1 MRRSIRQVV
10 PQCGE
15 CRPSHASPRNELCPA
30 PAPACRRLSSSPTL
44 NTDPPVPATV
54 PQPSPVPARWADWL
68 LGPGN
73 HGQGRGAVKL
83 TLLALAVYGLF
94 ALNVA
99 AQVHLGLMAAGP
111 GAWVSGLSLAGI
123 TAFYLLVRTGLSRHL
138 GSDPSLTLPQSVF
151 GVLIT
156 AWGYAIDP
164 ALRGAIIA
172 IMLLNLVW
180 GMFVLTQRQAFCLYL
195 FGLVALGT
203 AMAWGALR
211 DPQRFPP
218 AVEALHFSFAAIL
231 MTAVSVLSVNMARL
245 RAKLGARTAELRA
258 ALERIQ
264 YLAHHDEL
272 TRISNRRHLSER
284 LAAEQLHQRQ
294 SGQTMSLVLI
304 DIDHFKAVNDRHGHA
319 AGDAVLRLFA
329 AALQAT
335 LRSTDFA
342 GRWGGE
348 EFLVVTP
355 QASAATAAALVERL
369 RTALGAA
376 SFDAVVPGLRITF
389 SAGVAECAPGED
401 LHLAIDRADSALYQ
415 AKQAGR
421 DRTVSEFVPLS

>member
-1 MRRSIRQVV
+1 M
-10 PQCGE
+10 PDT
-15 CRPSHASPRNELCPA
+15 PPR
-30 PAPACRRLSSSPTL
+30 SSPA
-44 NTDPPVPATV
+44 ATG
-54 PQPSPVPARWADWL
+54 WLDWL
-68 LGPGN
+68 LGPEG
-73 HGQGRGAVKL
+73 HGRGAVKL

-94 ALNVA
+94 AVNVA
-99 AQVHLGLMAAGP
+99 VQVRLGLMDASP
-111 GAWVSGLSLAGI
+111 GAWVSGISLAGI
-123 TAFYLLVRTGLSRHL
+123 AAFYLLLRSGLSRHL
-138 GSDPSLTLPQSVF
+138 ASDPTLTLPQSVF

-164 ALRGAIIA
+164 PLRGAIIA

-180 GMFVLTQRQAFCLYL
+180 GMFVLTQRQAFGLYL
-195 FGLVALGT
+195 FGLFALGG
-203 AMAWGALR
+203 AMAFGATT
-211 DPQRFPP
+211 DPVRFPP

-245 RAKLGARTAELRA
+245 RAKLGRRTAELHA

-272 TRISNRRHLSER
+272 TSISNRRHLSER
-284 LAAEQLHQRQ
+284 LAAEQLNQRH

-304 DIDHFKAVNDRHGHA
+304 DIDHFKLVNDRHGHA
-319 AGDAVLRLFA
+319 AGDAVLRHFA
-329 AALQAT
+329 ATLQAT

-355 QASAATAAALVERL
+355 QASADTAAALVERL
-369 RTALGAA
+369 REALAA
-376 SFDAVVPGLRITF
+376 TSFDTAVPGLRITF

-401 LHLAIDRADSALYQ
+401 LHLAIDRADRALYQ
-415 AKQAGR
+415 AKQTGR
-421 DRTVSEFVPLS
+421 DRTVSEFAPL

>member
-1 MRRSIRQVV
+1 V
-10 PQCGE
+10 P
-15 CRPSHASPRNELCPA
+15 N
-30 PAPACRRLSSSPTL
+30 
-44 NTDPPVPATV
+44 PATR
-54 PQPSPVPARWADWL
+54 PPPAVLPWADWL
-68 LGPGN
+68 LGAD
-73 HGQGRGAVKL
+73 GQGRGAVKL

-94 ALNVA
+94 AINVA
-99 AQVHLGLMAAGP
+99 VQVHLGLMQAGA
-111 GAWVSGLSLAGI
+111 GLWVSVLSLAGI
-123 TAFYLLVRTGLSRHL
+123 TGFYLLLRTGLSRHL
-138 GSDPSLTLPQSVF
+138 GRDPTLTLPQSVF

-164 ALRGAIIA
+164 PLRGAIIA

-180 GMFVLTQRQAFCLYL
+180 GMFVLSQRQAFGLYL
-195 FGLVALGT
+195 FGLVSLGA
-203 AMAWGALR
+203 AMVWGALT
-211 DPQRFPP
+211 DPARFPP

-231 MTAVSVLSVNMARL
+231 MTAVSVLSVNMAKL
-245 RAKLGARTAELRA
+245 RAKLGARTAALHA

-284 LAAEQLHQRQ
+284 LAAEQLNQRQ

-304 DIDHFKAVNDRHGHA
+304 DIDHFKTVNDRHGHA
-319 AGDAVLRLFA
+319 AGDAVLRHFA
-329 AALQAT
+329 TAVQGA

-355 QASAATAAALVERL
+355 QASADTAAALVERL
-369 RTALGAA
+369 RDTLAA
-376 SFDAVVPGLRITF
+376 TSFDALVPGLRITF

-401 LHLAIDRADSALYQ
+401 LHLAIERADRALYQ
-415 AKQAGR
+415 AKEMGR
-421 DRTVSEFVPLS
+421 DRTVSEFTPLV

>member
-1 MRRSIRQVV
+1 MY
-10 PQCGE
+10 
-15 CRPSHASPRNELCPA
+15 RPNGARAAILTGSFLTHIALSKPSLRPASA
-30 PAPACRRLSSSPTL
+30 
-44 NTDPPVPATV
+44 
-54 PQPSPVPARWADWL
+54 ADWL
-68 LGPGN
+68 LGPE
-73 HGQGRGAVKL
+73 GQGRGAVKL

-99 AQVHLGLMAAGP
+99 VQVRLGLMQAGP
-111 GAWVSGLSLAGI
+111 GELISTVSLVGI
-123 TAFYLLVRTGLSRHL
+123 ASFYLLLRTGLSRHL
-138 GSDPSLTLPQSVF
+138 ASDPTLTLSQSVF

-164 ALRGAIIA
+164 PLRGAIIA

-180 GMFVLTQRQAFCLYL
+180 GMFVLSQRQAFGLYL
-195 FGLVALGT
+195 FGLASLGA
-203 AMAWGALR
+203 AMAWGAVN
-211 DPQRFPP
+211 DPQHFPP
-218 AVEALHFSFAAIL
+218 AVEGLHFSFAAIL

-284 LAAEQLHQRQ
+284 LAAEQLNQRQ

-304 DIDHFKAVNDRHGHA
+304 DIDHFKAVNDHHGHA
-319 AGDAVLRLFA
+319 AGDAVLQHFA
-329 AALQAT
+329 ATLQAA

-348 EFLVVTP
+348 EFLIVTP
-355 QASAATAAALVERL
+355 QACAETAATLVDRL
-369 RTALGAA
+369 REALSAT
-376 SFDAVVPGLRITF
+376 SFDSIVPGLRITF

-401 LHLAIDRADSALYQ
+401 LHLAIERADRALYQ

-421 DRTVSEFVPLS
+421 DRTVSEFAAL

>member
-1 MRRSIRQVV
+1 MSI
-10 PQCGE
+10 PAP
-15 CRPSHASPRNELCPA
+15 PSPPPASPR
-30 PAPACRRLSSSPTL
+30 
-44 NTDPPVPATV
+44 
-54 PQPSPVPARWADWL
+54 ARWL
-68 LGPGN
+68 LGPEGE
-73 HGQGRGAVKL
+73 GRGAVKL
-83 TLLALAVYGLF
+83 TLLALTVYGLF

-99 AQVHLGLMAAGP
+99 VQVNLGLMAAGP
-111 GAWVSGLSLAGI
+111 GVWVSALSLAGI

-138 GSDPSLTLPQSVF
+138 WRDPTLTLPQSVF

-164 ALRGAIIA
+164 PLRGAIIA

-180 GMFVLTQRQAFCLYL
+180 GMFVLSQRQAFGLYL
-195 FGLVALGT
+195 FGLASLGA
-203 AMAWGALR
+203 AMAWGALT
-211 DPQRFPP
+211 DPVHYPP

-231 MTAVSVLSVNMARL
+231 MTAVSVLSVNMAKL
-245 RAKLGARTAELRA
+245 RAKLGARTTELRA

-284 LAAEQLHQRQ
+284 LAAEQLNQRQ

-304 DIDHFKAVNDRHGHA
+304 DIDHFKSVNDRHGHA
-319 AGDAVLRLFA
+319 AGDAVLRHFA
-329 AALQAT
+329 TAVQAT

-355 QASAATAAALVERL
+355 QASADTAAALVERL
-369 RTALGAA
+369 RAALAA
-376 SFDAVVPGLRITF
+376 TSFDRLVPGLHITF
-389 SAGVAECAPGED
+389 SAGVAECAPGDD
-401 LHLAIDRADSALYQ
+401 LHQAIERADRALYQ
-415 AKQAGR
+415 AKQTGR
-421 DRTVSEFVPLS
+421 DRTVSEFAPLV

>member
-1 MRRSIRQVV
+1 MHT
-10 PQCGE
+10 PT
-15 CRPSHASPRNELCPA
+15 PSPS
-30 PAPACRRLSSSPTL
+30 
-44 NTDPPVPATV
+44 
-54 PQPSPVPARWADWL
+54 PQPASWADRL
-68 LGPGN
+68 LGPQ
-73 HGQGRGAVKL
+73 GQGRGAIKL
-83 TLLALAVYGLF
+83 TLLALGIYGLF
-94 ALNVA
+94 ALNIAV
-99 AQVHLGLMAAGP
+99 QVRLGLMEAGP
-111 GAWVSGLSLAGI
+111 GALISIVSLAGI
-123 TAFYLLVRTGLSRHL
+123 AGFYLLLRTGLSQHL
-138 GSDPSLTLPQSVF
+138 GRDPSLTLPQSVF
-151 GVLIT
+151 GALMT

-180 GMFVLTQRQAFCLYL
+180 GMFVLSQRQAFGLYL
-195 FGLVALGT
+195 FGLAALGA
-203 AMAWGALR
+203 AMAWGALT

-245 RAKLGARTAELRA
+245 RAKLGARTGELRA

-284 LAAEQLHQRQ
+284 LAAEQLNQRQ

-304 DIDHFKAVNDRHGHA
+304 DIDHFKTVNDQHGHG
-319 AGDAVLRLFA
+319 AGDAVLQHFA
-329 AALQAT
+329 ATLQGA

-348 EFLVVTP
+348 EFLIVTP

-369 RTALGAA
+369 REALAA
-376 SFDAVVPGLRITF
+376 TSFDAIVPDLRITF
-389 SAGVAECAPGED
+389 SAGVAECALGED
-401 LHLAIDRADSALYQ
+401 LHLAIERADRALYR
-415 AKQAGR
+415 AKQTGR
-421 DRTVSEFVPLS
+421 DRTTVSEFMPLI

>member
-1 MRRSIRQVV
+1 MPPER
-10 PQCGE
+10 
-15 CRPSHASPRNELCPA
+15 
-30 PAPACRRLSSSPTL
+30 
-44 NTDPPVPATV
+44 PPVPHAT
-54 PQPSPVPARWADWL
+54 PSRWAAGL
-68 LGPGN
+68 LGPDGE
-73 HGQGRGAVKL
+73 GRGAVKL

-99 AQVHLGLMAAGP
+99 VQVHLGLMEAGP
-111 GAWVSGLSLAGI
+111 GVWVSALSLAGI
-123 TAFYLLVRTGLSRHL
+123 TGFYLLLRTGLSRHL
-138 GSDPSLTLPQSVF
+138 GPDPTLTLPQSVF

-164 ALRGAIIA
+164 PLRGAIIA

-180 GMFVLTQRQAFCLYL
+180 GMFVLSQRQAFGLYL
-195 FGLVALGT
+195 FGLASLGA
-203 AMAWGALR
+203 AMAWGALT
-211 DPQRFPP
+211 DPVHFPP
-218 AVEALHFSFAAIL
+218 AIEALHFSFAAIL
-231 MTAVSVLSVNMARL
+231 MTAVSVLSVNMAKL
-245 RAKLGARTAELRA
+245 RAKLGARTTELRA

-284 LAAEQLHQRQ
+284 LAAEQLQQRQ

-304 DIDHFKAVNDRHGHA
+304 DIDHFKTVNDRHGHA
-319 AGDAVLRLFA
+319 AGDAVLRHFA
-329 AALQAT
+329 VALQAS

-355 QASAATAAALVERL
+355 QASAATAAALVDRL
-369 RTALGAA
+369 RQALADTC
-376 SFDAVVPGLRITF
+376 FDSIVPDLHITF

-401 LHLAIDRADSALYQ
+401 LHLAIERADRALYQ
-415 AKQAGR
+415 AKQTGR
-421 DRTVSEFVPLS
+421 DRTVSEFAPLA

>member
-1 MRRSIRQVV
+1 V
-10 PQCGE
+10 PAPKP
-15 CRPSHASPRNELCPA
+15 RPSPA
-30 PAPACRRLSSSPTL
+30 
-44 NTDPPVPATV
+44 
-54 PQPSPVPARWADWL
+54 ARWLDAL
-68 LGPGN
+68 LGPE
-73 HGQGRGAVKL
+73 GQGRGAVKL

-99 AQVHLGLMAAGP
+99 AQVRLGLMATGP
-111 GAWVSGLSLAGI
+111 GAWVSGVSLTGI
-123 TAFYLLVRTGLSRHL
+123 AAFYVLLRSGLSRHL
-138 GSDPSLTLPQSVF
+138 AKGDPTLTLPQSVF

-164 ALRGAIIA
+164 PLRGAIIA

-180 GMFVLTQRQAFCLYL
+180 GMFVLTQRQAFGLYL
-195 FGLVALGT
+195 FGLAALGG
-203 AMAWGALR
+203 AMAFGAIT
-211 DPQRFPP
+211 DPVHFPP

-245 RAKLGARTAELRA
+245 RAKLGRRTAELHA

-272 TRISNRRHLSER
+272 TRISNRRHLGER
-284 LAAEQLHQRQ
+284 LAAEQLNQRQ
-294 SGQTMSLVLI
+294 SGLTMSLVLI
-304 DIDHFKAVNDRHGHA
+304 DIDHFKRVNDQHGHA
-319 AGDAVLRLFA
+319 AGDAVLRHFA
-329 AALQAT
+329 ATLQAT

-355 QASAATAAALVERL
+355 RASADTAAALVERL
-369 RTALGAA
+369 RDALAA
-376 SFDAVVPGLRITF
+376 TSFDTAVPGLHITF

-401 LHLAIDRADSALYQ
+401 LHLAIDRADRALYQ

-421 DRTVSEFVPLS
+421 DRTVSEFAQL

>member
-1 MRRSIRQVV
+1 LTS
-10 PQCGE
+10 PA
-15 CRPSHASPRNELCPA
+15 RPNPPPASPW
-30 PAPACRRLSSSPTL
+30 
-44 NTDPPVPATV
+44 
-54 PQPSPVPARWADWL
+54 ARWL
-68 LGPGN
+68 LGPDGE
-73 HGQGRGAVKL
+73 GRGAVKL
-83 TLLALAVYGLF
+83 TLLALTVYGLF

-99 AQVHLGLMAAGP
+99 VQVRLGLMEAGA
-111 GAWVSGLSLAGI
+111 GVWVSALSLVGI
-123 TAFYLLVRTGLSRHL
+123 TAFFLLLRTGLSRRL
-138 GSDPSLTLPQSVF
+138 GGDPTLTLPQSVF

-164 ALRGAIIA
+164 PLRGAIIA

-180 GMFVLTQRQAFCLYL
+180 GMFVLSQRQAFGLYL
-195 FGLVALGT
+195 FGLASLGA
-203 AMAWGALR
+203 AMVWGALT
-211 DPQRFPP
+211 DPVHFPP

-231 MTAVSVLSVNMARL
+231 MTAVSVLSVNMAKL

-284 LAAEQLHQRQ
+284 LAAEQLNQRQ

-304 DIDHFKAVNDRHGHA
+304 DIDHFKTVNDRHGHA
-319 AGDAVLRLFA
+319 AGDAVLRQFA
-329 AALQAT
+329 NALQAT

-355 QASAATAAALVERL
+355 QASAETAAALIERL
-369 RTALGAA
+369 RAALAA
-376 SFDAVVPGLRITF
+376 TPFDNLVPGLHITF

-401 LHLAIDRADSALYQ
+401 LHLAIERADRALYQ
-415 AKQAGR
+415 AKQGGR
-421 DRTVSEFVPLS
+421 DRTVSEFAPLA

>member
-1 MRRSIRQVV
+1 MLNSA
-10 PQCGE
+10 P
-15 CRPSHASPRNELCPA
+15 RPSPASR
-30 PAPACRRLSSSPTL
+30 S
-44 NTDPPVPATV
+44 
-54 PQPSPVPARWADWL
+54 WADWL
-68 LGPGN
+68 LGPEGE
-73 HGQGRGAVKL
+73 GRGAVKL
-83 TLLALAVYGLF
+83 TLLALTVYGLF

-99 AQVHLGLMAAGP
+99 VQVRLGLMQAGP
-111 GAWVSGLSLAGI
+111 GVWVSGLSLAGI
-123 TAFYLLVRTGLSRHL
+123 TAFYLLVRTGLSRHF
-138 GSDPSLTLPQSVF
+138 GRDPSLTLPQSVF

-180 GMFVLTQRQAFCLYL
+180 GMFVLSQRQAFGLYV
-195 FGLVALGT
+195 FGLLSLGA
-203 AMAWGALR
+203 AMAWGALT
-211 DPQRFPP
+211 DPLHFPP

-231 MTAVSVLSVNMARL
+231 MTAVSVLSVNMAKL
-245 RAKLGARTAELRA
+245 RAKLGARTTELRA

-284 LAAEQLHQRQ
+284 LAAEQLNQHQ

-304 DIDHFKAVNDRHGHA
+304 DIDHFKTVNDRHGHA
-319 AGDAVLRLFA
+319 AGDAVLRHFA
-329 AALQAT
+329 TALQGA

-355 QASAATAAALVERL
+355 QASAGTAAALIDRL
-369 RTALGAA
+369 RGTLAVT
-376 SFDAVVPGLRITF
+376 SFDDLVPGLHITF

-401 LHLAIDRADSALYQ
+401 LHLAIERADRALYQ
-415 AKQAGR
+415 AKQTGR
-421 DRTVSEFVPLS
+421 DRTVSEFAPLV

>member
-1 MRRSIRQVV
+1 M
-10 PQCGE
+10 
-15 CRPSHASPRNELCPA
+15 
-30 PAPACRRLSSSPTL
+30 
-44 NTDPPVPATV
+44 
-54 PQPSPVPARWADWL
+54 PQPTPSRQATPSRKGWADWL
-68 LGPGN
+68 LGPE
-73 HGQGRGAVKL
+73 GQGRGAVKL
-83 TLLALAVYGLF
+83 TLLALSVYGLF

-99 AQVHLGLMAAGP
+99 VQVHLGLMETGP
-111 GAWVSGLSLAGI
+111 SQWLSGISLAGI
-123 TAFYLLVRTGLSRHL
+123 AAFYLLVRTGLSQHL
-138 GSDPSLTLPQSVF
+138 GRDPSLTLPQSVF

-164 ALRGAIIA
+164 ALRGAVIA

-180 GMFVLTQRQAFCLYL
+180 GMFVLSQRQAFGLYL
-195 FGLVALGT
+195 FGLASLGV
-203 AMAWGALR
+203 AMAWGAWN

-245 RAKLGARTAELRA
+245 RAKLGARSAELRA

-272 TRISNRRHLSER
+272 TRISNRRHLSEQ
-284 LAAEQLHQRQ
+284 LAIEQQRQ
-294 SGQTMSLVLI
+294 RQHGDAMSLVLI
-304 DIDHFKAVNDRHGHA
+304 DIDHFKAVNDHHGHA
-319 AGDAVLRLFA
+319 AGDAVLRHFA
-329 AALQAT
+329 LTLQAT

-369 RTALGAA
+369 RAALAVTP
-376 SFDAVVPGLRITF
+376 FDAIVPGLRITF

-401 LHLAIDRADSALYQ
+401 LHQAIDRADRALYQ

-421 DRTVSEFVPLS
+421 DRTVSEFAPLI

>member
-1 MRRSIRQVV
+1 M
-10 PQCGE
+10 PT
-15 CRPSHASPRNELCPA
+15 SPPPPA
-30 PAPACRRLSSSPTL
+30 PAHW
-44 NTDPPVPATV
+44 TDWP
-54 PQPSPVPARWADWL
+54 
-68 LGPGN
+68 LGPE
-73 HGQGRGAVKL
+73 GQGRGAVKL

-94 ALNVA
+94 ALNA
-99 AQVHLGLMAAGP
+99 AVQVKLGLMEAGA
-111 GAWVSGLSLAGI
+111 GAWISAVSLSGI
-123 TAFYLLVRTGLSRHL
+123 TAFYLLVRTGLSRRL
-138 GSDPSLTLPQSVF
+138 GPDPSLTLPQSVF

-180 GMFVLTQRQAFCLYL
+180 GMFVLSQRQAFGLYL
-195 FGLVALGT
+195 FGLASLGA
-203 AMAWGALR
+203 AMTYGATM
-211 DPQRFPP
+211 DPLRFPP
-218 AVEALHFSFAAIL
+218 AVEMLHFSFATIL
-231 MTAVSVLSVNMARL
+231 MTAVSVLSANMARL
-245 RAKLGARTAELRA
+245 RAKLGARTTELRA

-284 LAAEQLHQRQ
+284 LAAEQLNQRH

-304 DIDHFKAVNDRHGHA
+304 DIDHFKDVNDRHGHA
-319 AGDAVLRLFA
+319 AGDAVLRHFA
-329 AALQAT
+329 ATLQGA

-355 QASAATAAALVERL
+355 QASAETAAALVERL
-369 RTALGAA
+369 REALAA
-376 SFDAVVPGLRITF
+376 APFDDLVPDLHITF

-401 LHLAIDRADSALYQ
+401 LHLAIERADRALYQ
-415 AKQAGR
+415 AKQTGR
-421 DRTVSEFVPLS
+421 DRTVSEFAPLV

>member
-1 MRRSIRQVV
+1 M
-10 PQCGE
+10 PHE
-15 CRPSHASPRNELCPA
+15 RPTAFDPA
-30 PAPACRRLSSSPTL
+30 PSSG
-44 NTDPPVPATV
+44 
-54 PQPSPVPARWADWL
+54 WASWL
-68 LGPGN
+68 LGPEGE
-73 HGQGRGAVKL
+73 GRGAVKL
-83 TLLALAVYGLF
+83 TLLALTVYGLF

-99 AQVHLGLMAAGP
+99 VQVRLGLMEAGP
-111 GAWVSGLSLAGI
+111 GLWVSSLSLAGI
-123 TAFYLLVRTGLSRHL
+123 TGFYLLVRTGLSRHL
-138 GSDPSLTLPQSVF
+138 GSDPTLTLPQSVF

-164 ALRGAIIA
+164 PLRGAIIA

-180 GMFVLTQRQAFCLYL
+180 GMFVLSQRQAFWLYL
-195 FGLVALGT
+195 FGLASLGV
-203 AMAWGALR
+203 AMAWGALT
-211 DPQRFPP
+211 DPLRFPP

-231 MTAVSVLSVNMARL
+231 MTAVSVLSVNMAKL
-245 RAKLGARTAELRA
+245 RAKLGARTTELRA

-284 LAAEQLHQRQ
+284 LAAEQLNQRH

-304 DIDHFKAVNDRHGHA
+304 DIDHFKNVNDRHGHSV
-319 AGDAVLRLFA
+319 GDAVLRHFA
-329 AALQAT
+329 AALQAA

-355 QASAATAAALVERL
+355 QASAETAASLVERL
-369 RTALGAA
+369 REALAA
-376 SFDAVVPGLRITF
+376 TSFDSLVPGLHITF

-401 LHLAIDRADSALYQ
+401 LHLAIERADRALYQ
-415 AKQAGR
+415 AKQTGR
-421 DRTVSEFVPLS
+421 DRTVSEFAPLL